1 MSEPTLTQLHER
13 LAALKAARAT
23 GIREVEYQ
31 GRRTV
36 YRSDSELHQ
45 ACLDLERQIQKAVGG
60 RFGKILFATSK
71 GLN

>member
-1 MSEPTLTQLHER
+1 MTEPTLTQLHER

-23 GIREVEYQ
+23 GVREVQY
-31 GRRTV
+31 GDKRTV

-60 RFGKILFATSK
+60 RFGKILFSTSK
-71 GLN
+71 GLS